1 LREAVDI
8 LAAAPDP
15 VLRHEL
21 ISGLA
26 RGAGVP
32 LSVLASPGK
41 KTALAPVKLTPVAAG
56 GRSSLD
62 LPEQEARVLSALLSE
77 WPESSVLTGRIPV
90 EVFSHPAA
98 KEILI
103 AMKVI
108 GDQPGALDFSRF
120 TSHLG
125 ADAGLLAAELLLNE
139 GNSRL
144 ERGQELS
151 RIHIPL
157 LQLKIRSL
165 EETARGLQPEI
176 QNAVAVGDLEGRDA
190 AYRRKQ
196 ALVEEIR
203 RLKAELKAET
213 ARQI

>member
-1 LREAVDI
+1 MRIQYESEIAASLSLSREE
-8 LAAAPDP
+8 
-15 VLRHEL
+15 VLRL
-21 ISGLA
+21 I
-26 RGAGVP
+26 
-32 LSVLASPGK
+32 GK
-41 KTALAPVKLTPVAAG
+41 KTAPAPVRSIPAAAG
-56 GRSSLD
+56 GRPSLN
-62 LPEQEARVLSALLSE
+62 LPDQEARVLSALLSE
-77 WPESSVLTGRIPV
+77 WPESSALAGRIPV

-103 AMKVI
+103 AMKAI
-108 GDQPGALDFSRF
+108 GGEPGPLDFSRF

-125 ADAGLLAAELLLNE
+125 ADAGPLAAELLLND
-139 GNSRL
+139 GNSGP
-144 ERGQELS
+144 ERGGGLS

-157 LQLKIRSL
+157 LQLKIRLL

-176 QNAVAVGDLEGRDA
+176 QNAAAVGNLEARDA